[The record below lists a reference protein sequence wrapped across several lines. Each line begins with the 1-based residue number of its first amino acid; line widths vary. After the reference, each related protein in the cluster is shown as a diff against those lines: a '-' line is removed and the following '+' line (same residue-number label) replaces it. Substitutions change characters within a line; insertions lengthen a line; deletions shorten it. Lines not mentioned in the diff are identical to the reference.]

1 MVYTPHSWWFFG
13 MVNCWVLYGFV
24 GFTTLLLNG
33 KVDCFCLLWTHIFWN
48 QFCKSTCN
56 HTYFI
61 GISFI
66 TNGPRTR
73 IISSPYSCCLYSM
86 GASWNGWM
94 QLTLELASF
103 MALLHGFAAGWLC
116 SLPLCASTPQY
127 SQSYQTSLAAASTP
141 MPLGAWRSPEV
152 HRWGNTPMDSTQPE
166 LTGHLEITTPVPR
179 QAKSCQAFCRSQ
191 TAAWSVLGHL
201 SLDPVFG
208 HRRLKSILPATAV
221 LILLETHWDRC
232 TTG

>member
-33 KVDCFCLLWTHIFWN
+33 KVNCFCLLWTHIFWN

-61 GISFI
+61 AISFI

-152 HRWGNTPMDSTQPE
+152 HRWGNTPMDSTQQNWIDWP
-166 LTGHLEITTPVPR
+166 
-179 QAKSCQAFCRSQ
+179 
-191 TAAWSVLGHL
+191 LGNNNSSSTSGEKLPSLL
-201 SLDPVFG
+201 SLPNCRLVCLGAPIFG
-208 HRRLKSILPATAV
+208 PRFLAPTPEINPSCHSSAHPIG
-221 LILLETHWDRC
+221 D
-232 TTG
+232 